1 MRLRFRPTLPP
12 TLTLLHDVAMAA
24 LSFPLSVWLRVG
36 SIENNHSFLGLGT
49 AMFTACALAVFL
61 FSRLNRGVWR
71 YASLPDLL
79 EIARAVSLTVL
90 LFLALQFLTTRL
102 IGYPRSAML
111 INWFVLIFLLGAT
124 RFAYRLLR
132 DGNLHQMIQRARPLA
147 VPVLLVGAGDAAEA
161 FIRETRRTAA
171 APYAVLGI
179 LDRGAGRVGRRIHGV
194 PVLASLD
201 EAAAV
206 VGRLAAQGKAPQRF
220 VLTDDR
226 VEREALRE
234 LVGVAEARG
243 MTLARL
249 PRMTELHQADGTQP
263 QTLMP
268 VAVEDLL
275 GRPRQVLDAA
285 PMRELIAG
293 KRVLI
298 TGAGGSIGSEL
309 ARQIAAFAP
318 ARLSLLDHSEFLL
331 YQIDREISALQ
342 PELARRAILGDIRNR
357 VRLDCVFA
365 EERPELVFH
374 AAALKHV
381 PMAEANPPE
390 AVATN
395 VIGTRQLAEACLAGG
410 VEQMLLIS
418 TDKAVAPSSIM
429 GAAKRAAELICQAL
443 DRRSAAAGTGCRF
456 VAVRFGNVLGSTGSV
471 VPLFQEQLARG
482 GPLTVTDPEMTR
494 YFMTTREAVELVLQ
508 AAALAWRKPQPGAV
522 FMLDMGEPVR
532 IVDLARQMIRLAGR
546 QPDVDVQ
553 IVFTGRRPGEKLHE
567 RLYREEEHP
576 QPAGVPGLLR
586 IDPGAPDWPL
596 LQPGL
601 AALQAAAETG
611 VPAELTAALTRLVPD
626 YRSPDHPLFEART
639 PESREPIVITP
650 KALSAE

>member
-1 MRLRFRPTLPP
+1 MSSRPRLAPP
-12 TLTLLHDVAMAA
+12 PVVTLLHDVAMAA

-36 SIENNHSFLGLGT
+36 TLTYDMPFLALGT
-49 AMFTACALAVFL
+49 LMFTVCATAVFL
-61 FSRLNRGVWR
+61 FTRLNRGVWR
-71 YASLPDLL
+71 YSSLSDLV
-79 EIARAVSLTVL
+79 EIARAVTLGVL

-111 INWFVLIFLLGAT
+111 INWFVLIFLLGAP

-132 DGNLHQMIQRARPLA
+132 DGNLGQMIQRARPLA

-179 LDRGAGRVGRRIHGV
+179 LDHGGGRVGRRIRGV
-194 PVLASLD
+194 PVLDSLSEAS
-201 EAAAV
+201 AV
-206 VGRLAAQGKAPQRF
+206 VERLAARGRAPQRF

-226 VEREALRE
+226 IGREQLRR
-234 LVGVAEARG
+234 LVGIAEARG

-249 PRMTELHQADGTQP
+249 PRLTELHHADGSQP
-263 QTLMP
+263 QSLMP
-268 VAVEDLL
+268 VPVEDLL
-275 GRPRQVLDAA
+275 GRPRQVLDPA
-285 PMRELIAG
+285 PMRELIRG

-309 ARQIAAFAP
+309 ARQIAACAP
-318 ARLSLLDHSEFLL
+318 AHLSLLDHSEFLL
-331 YQIDREISALQ
+331 YQIDREIGALQ
-342 PELARRAILGDIRNR
+342 PGLRRRALLGDIRNR
-357 VRLDCVFA
+357 ARLSAVFA

-381 PMAEANPPE
+381 PLAEANGPE

-395 VIGTRQLAEACLAGG
+395 VVGTRRLAEACLEAA
-410 VEQMLLIS
+410 VAQMLLIS

-429 GAAKRAAELICQAL
+429 GAGKRAAELICQAL
-443 DRRSAAAGTGCRF
+443 DRRSAAEGGCRF
-456 VAVRFGNVLGSTGSV
+456 VAVRFGNVLGSAGSV
-471 VPLFQEQLARG
+471 VPLFQEQLGRG

-508 AAALAWRKPQPGAV
+508 AAALARRQPVPGAV

-532 IVDLARQMIRLAGR
+532 IVDLARQMIRLAGK
-546 QPDVDVQ
+546 QPEVDVQ

-567 RLYREEEHP
+567 RLYREEERP
-576 QPAGVPGLLR
+576 TPAGVPGLLR
-586 IDPGAPDWPL
+586 IDPGAPDWTA
-596 LQPGL
+596 L
-601 AALQAAAETG
+601 APALAVLEAAAEKGDPALLQAALAK
-611 VPAELTAALTRLVPD
+611 VVPD
-626 YRSPDHPLFEART
+626 YRS
-639 PESREPIVITP
+639 
-650 KALSAE
+650 AEDPS